1 MKYNNHPNK
10 YIISTKIWTETFFP
24 IIFNPVL
31 FSVGIKWVKAIPA
44 GNYMF
49 KVNNGN
55 TRTKCEL
62 GSKLKIKTLEKPLAV
77 NVLMS
82 RENC

>member
-1 MKYNNHPNK
+1 M
-10 YIISTKIWTETFFP
+10 
-24 IIFNPVL
+24 
-31 FSVGIKWVKAIPA
+31 KWVKTIPA

-62 GSKLKIKTLEKPLAV
+62 CSKLKIKILEKPLAV